1 MLTKLNHKLLRCIF
15 SKLNNKCPDE
25 YVGDVE
31 ITSYSVNLK
40 KKYICSA
47 RNELDEEERRDL
59 ENFDDE
65 KVLCIVL
72 ESPHNKEFEADGTPL
87 GPARG
92 ITGTK
97 LKIILIV
104 IFIIVFPV
112 LVIPLLFSVMNYL
125 PDIFSFL
132 SFNLEREFF
141 AEIQLNSY
149 LTLYLSIIS
158 IIVSAIIAISLFR
171 FERQQKRREKEQ
183 QQKQNKEM
191 VFFFFE
197 RAITQAFNSQ
207 QETFWDSFDFVDISD
222 NIFSRINSIKSL
234 MNNGQF
240 MLLNKI
246 IDKLK
251 DINELEK
258 NDNYPVVQPAVD
270 ELMELITIPV
280 YSTFQYHLKQSKS
293 VWDLSNKDTIELYNV
308 LAPDD
313 KAKIYSKDKIL
324 NKDGNVI
331 LETENELFRVFDSD
345 GHKICEAEF
354 DKQGIVEGEAKIFDF
369 EGTLIYEGEFE
380 NHQRNGQGVE
390 YLYNRIKTK
399 EGTWQD
405 GELVDGVIYNVLIW
419 EDKSLFADQLFFL
432 ADEIYSFSS
441 PESYDG
447 LNVCSFSVNNG
458 KRHVIDNSIKPAELA
473 IENFKMEQGWF
484 E

>member
-1 MLTKLNHKLLRCIF
+1 MF
-15 SKLNNKCPDE
+15 
-25 YVGDVE
+25 
-31 ITSYSVNLK
+31 
-40 KKYICSA
+40 
-47 RNELDEEERRDL
+47 
-59 ENFDDE
+59 
-65 KVLCIVL
+65 
-72 ESPHNKEFEADGTPL
+72 
-87 GPARG
+87 
-92 ITGTK
+92 
-97 LKIILIV
+97 LKIILTAIFIV
-104 IFIIVFPV
+104 IFPF

-125 PDIFSFL
+125 PDVFSFF
-132 SFNLEREFF
+132 SFNLGREFF

-207 QETFWDSFDFVDISD
+207 QEIFWNSFDFVDISD

-234 MNNGQF
+234 MNNEQF

-251 DINELEK
+251 NTYELERD
-258 NDNYPVVQPAVD
+258 DNYPVVRPAVD

-293 VWDLSNKDTIELYNV
+293 VWDLSNKDTIELYNI

-345 GHKICEAEF
+345 GHKICEA
-354 DKQGIVEGEAKIFDF
+354 KIFDF

-399 EGTWQD
+399 EGTRQD
-405 GELVDGVIYNVLIW
+405 GELVDGIIYNVLIW
-419 EDKSLFADQLFFL
+419 EDKSLFADQLCFL

-447 LNVCSFSVNNG
+447 LYVCSFSVNNG

-473 IENFKMEQGWF
+473 IENFKMEQDLF
-484 E
+484 DN

>member
-1 MLTKLNHKLLRCIF
+1 M
-15 SKLNNKCPDE
+15 S
-25 YVGDVE
+25 
-31 ITSYSVNLK
+31 
-40 KKYICSA
+40 
-47 RNELDEEERRDL
+47 NE
-59 ENFDDE
+59 
-65 KVLCIVL
+65 
-72 ESPHNKEFEADGTPL
+72 
-87 GPARG
+87 
-92 ITGTK
+92 
-97 LKIILIV
+97 
-104 IFIIVFPV
+104 
-112 LVIPLLFSVMNYL
+112 
-125 PDIFSFL
+125 
-132 SFNLEREFF
+132 
-141 AEIQLNSY
+141 
-149 LTLYLSIIS
+149 
-158 IIVSAIIAISLFR
+158 
-171 FERQQKRREKEQ
+171 
-183 QQKQNKEM
+183 
-191 VFFFFE
+191 
-197 RAITQAFNSQ
+197 
-207 QETFWDSFDFVDISD
+207 
-222 NIFSRINSIKSL
+222 
-234 MNNGQF
+234 QF

-258 NDNYPVVQPAVD
+258 NDNYSVVRPAVD

-293 VWDLSNKDTIELYNV
+293 VWDLSNKDTIELYNI

-345 GHKICEAEF
+345 GHKICEAGF

-369 EGTLIYEGEFE
+369 RGTLIYEGEFE

-419 EDKSLFADQLFFL
+419 EDKSLFADQLCFL

-447 LNVCSFSVNNG
+447 LYVCSFSVNNG
-458 KRHVIDNSIKPAELA
+458 KLHVIDNSIKPAELA
-473 IENFKMEQGWF
+473 IENFKMEQDLF
-484 E
+484 DN

>member
-1 MLTKLNHKLLRCIF
+1 
-15 SKLNNKCPDE
+15 
-25 YVGDVE
+25 
-31 ITSYSVNLK
+31 
-40 KKYICSA
+40 
-47 RNELDEEERRDL
+47 
-59 ENFDDE
+59 
-65 KVLCIVL
+65 
-72 ESPHNKEFEADGTPL
+72 
-87 GPARG
+87 
-92 ITGTK
+92 
-97 LKIILIV
+97 
-104 IFIIVFPV
+104 
-112 LVIPLLFSVMNYL
+112 MNYL
-125 PDIFSFL
+125 PDVFSFF
-132 SFNLEREFF
+132 SFNLGREFF

-207 QETFWDSFDFVDISD
+207 QEIFWNSFDFVDISD

-234 MNNGQF
+234 MNNEQF

-251 DINELEK
+251 NTYELERD
-258 NDNYPVVQPAVD
+258 DNYPVVRPAVD

-293 VWDLSNKDTIELYNV
+293 VWDLSNKDTIELYNI

-345 GHKICEAEF
+345 GHKICEA
-354 DKQGIVEGEAKIFDF
+354 KIFDF

-399 EGTWQD
+399 EGTRQD
-405 GELVDGVIYNVLIW
+405 GELVDGIIYNVLIW
-419 EDKSLFADQLFFL
+419 EDKSLFADQLCFL

-447 LNVCSFSVNNG
+447 LYVCSFSVNNG

-473 IENFKMEQGWF
+473 IENFKMEQDLF
-484 E
+484 DN

>member
-1 MLTKLNHKLLRCIF
+1 LF
-15 SKLNNKCPDE
+15 
-25 YVGDVE
+25 
-31 ITSYSVNLK
+31 
-40 KKYICSA
+40 
-47 RNELDEEERRDL
+47 
-59 ENFDDE
+59 
-65 KVLCIVL
+65 
-72 ESPHNKEFEADGTPL
+72 
-87 GPARG
+87 
-92 ITGTK
+92 
-97 LKIILIV
+97 LKIILTAIFIV
-104 IFIIVFPV
+104 IFPF

-125 PDIFSFL
+125 PDVFSFF
-132 SFNLEREFF
+132 SFNLGREFF

-345 GHKICEAEF
+345 GHKICEA
-354 DKQGIVEGEAKIFDF
+354 KIFDF

-399 EGTWQD
+399 EGTRQD
-405 GELVDGVIYNVLIW
+405 GELVDGIIYNVLIW
-419 EDKSLFADQLFFL
+419 EDKSLFADQLCFL

-447 LNVCSFSVNNG
+447 LYVCSFSVNNG

-473 IENFKMEQGWF
+473 IENFKMEQDLF
-484 E
+484 DN

>member
-1 MLTKLNHKLLRCIF
+1 MF
-15 SKLNNKCPDE
+15 
-25 YVGDVE
+25 
-31 ITSYSVNLK
+31 
-40 KKYICSA
+40 
-47 RNELDEEERRDL
+47 
-59 ENFDDE
+59 
-65 KVLCIVL
+65 
-72 ESPHNKEFEADGTPL
+72 
-87 GPARG
+87 
-92 ITGTK
+92 

-149 LTLYLSIIS
+149 LSLYLSIIS
-158 IIVSAIIAISLFR
+158 IIVSVIIAISLFR

-207 QETFWDSFDFVDISD
+207 QEIFWDSFDFVDISD

-234 MNNGQF
+234 MSNEQF

-251 DINELEK
+251 DIYELERD
-258 NDNYPVVQPAVD
+258 DNYPVVRPAVD

-293 VWDLSNKDTIELYNV
+293 VWDLSNKDTIEIYNI

-324 NKDGNVI
+324 NKDENVI

-345 GHKICEAEF
+345 DHKICEAEF

-399 EGTWQD
+399 EGTWQ
-405 GELVDGVIYNVLIW
+405 
-419 EDKSLFADQLFFL
+419 
-432 ADEIYSFSS
+432 
-441 PESYDG
+441 
-447 LNVCSFSVNNG
+447 
-458 KRHVIDNSIKPAELA
+458 HVIDNSIKPAELA
-473 IENFKMEQGWF
+473 IENFKKEQGWF

>member
-1 MLTKLNHKLLRCIF
+1 MF
-15 SKLNNKCPDE
+15 
-25 YVGDVE
+25 
-31 ITSYSVNLK
+31 
-40 KKYICSA
+40 
-47 RNELDEEERRDL
+47 
-59 ENFDDE
+59 
-65 KVLCIVL
+65 
-72 ESPHNKEFEADGTPL
+72 
-87 GPARG
+87 
-92 ITGTK
+92 

-112 LVIPLLFSVMNYL
+112 LVISLLFSVMNYL

-197 RAITQAFNSQ
+197 RAITQAFKSQ

-234 MNNGQF
+234 MSNEQF

-251 DINELEK
+251 NTYELERD
-258 NDNYPVVQPAVD
+258 DNYPVVRPAVD

-280 YSTFQYHLKQSKS
+280 YSIFQYHLKQSKS
-293 VWDLSNKDTIELYNV
+293 VWDLSNKDTIELYNI
-308 LAPDD
+308 LAPED

-331 LETENELFRVFDSD
+331 LETENELFRVFDTD

-369 EGTLIYEGEFE
+369 EGTLIYKGEFQ

-399 EGTWQD
+399 EGAWQD

-419 EDKSLFADQLFFL
+419 EDKSLLADQFCFL
-432 ADEIYSFSS
+432 ADERYRFSS
-441 PESYDG
+441 LESYDG
-447 LNVCSFSVNNG
+447 LHVCSFSVNDG

-473 IENFKMEQGWF
+473 IENFKKEQGWF

>member
-1 MLTKLNHKLLRCIF
+1 M
-15 SKLNNKCPDE
+15 
-25 YVGDVE
+25 
-31 ITSYSVNLK
+31 
-40 KKYICSA
+40 
-47 RNELDEEERRDL
+47 
-59 ENFDDE
+59 
-65 KVLCIVL
+65 
-72 ESPHNKEFEADGTPL
+72 
-87 GPARG
+87 
-92 ITGTK
+92 
-97 LKIILIV
+97 KIILTAIFIV
-104 IFIIVFPV
+104 IFPF

-125 PDIFSFL
+125 PDVFSFF
-132 SFNLEREFF
+132 SFNLGREFF

-207 QETFWDSFDFVDISD
+207 QEIFWNSFDFVDISD

-234 MNNGQF
+234 MNNEQF

-251 DINELEK
+251 NTYELERD
-258 NDNYPVVQPAVD
+258 DNYPVVRPAVD

-293 VWDLSNKDTIELYNV
+293 VWDLSNKDTIELYNI

-345 GHKICEAEF
+345 GHKICEA
-354 DKQGIVEGEAKIFDF
+354 KIFDF

-399 EGTWQD
+399 EGTRQD
-405 GELVDGVIYNVLIW
+405 GELVDGIIYNVLIW
-419 EDKSLFADQLFFL
+419 EDKSLFADQLCFL

-447 LNVCSFSVNNG
+447 LYVCSFSVNNG

-473 IENFKMEQGWF
+473 IENFKMEQDLF
-484 E
+484 DN